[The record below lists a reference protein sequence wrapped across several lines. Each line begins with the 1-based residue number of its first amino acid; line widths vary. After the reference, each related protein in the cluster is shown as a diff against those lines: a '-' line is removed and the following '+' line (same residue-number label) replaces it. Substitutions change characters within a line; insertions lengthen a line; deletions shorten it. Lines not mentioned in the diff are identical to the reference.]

1 LVKNIYK
8 EIDLMI
14 LFPPCK
20 YTSSLDSI
28 GVPTLQLEKY
38 KPRWNKSTLQ
48 DVIEIDGN
56 KIRKPIEWAS

>member
-1 LVKNIYK
+1 
-8 EIDLMI
+8 MI